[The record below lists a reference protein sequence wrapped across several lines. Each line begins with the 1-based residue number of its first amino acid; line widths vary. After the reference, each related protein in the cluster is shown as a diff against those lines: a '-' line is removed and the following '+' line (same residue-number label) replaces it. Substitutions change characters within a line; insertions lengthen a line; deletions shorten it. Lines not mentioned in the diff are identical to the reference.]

1 MKDVSA
7 SSGHPLLPIT
17 STRLQVLPGYV
28 IEFEPEDYI
37 TIVLGQTIDRPAARF
52 QHTNLVA
59 AQPKVF
65 YFKHYLASGRKRW
78 TNKVGIELYFVV
90 PKSQILV
97 VGKEGHSY
105 PEVVIGGET
114 IRLNVSGGGGDPWVD
129 WIRCV
134 SHACINYPVKVLRA
148 VGQAALPIPEC
159 QRRGITLA
167 IEPNDSGEIQIIT
180 EAAARQEAKDKLKP
194 GMHLVLQDGC
204 EPSEAILESRHA
216 RGVIGRSGHAR
227 FRIANSQIFWA
238 NTTRKNGINF
248 TMPQPVNH
256 LPPHTTP

>member
-1 MKDVSA
+1 MSA
-7 SSGHPLLPIT
+7 SSGHPLLSIT

-28 IEFEPEDYI
+28 IEFDPEDYV
-37 TIVLGQTIDRPAARF
+37 TIVMGQTIERPAARY
-52 QHTNLVA
+52 QHPNLVA
-59 AQPKVF
+59 VQPKVF

-114 IRLNVSGGGGDPWVD
+114 IRLNVSGGGSDPWVD

-134 SHACINYPVKVLRA
+134 SHGCINYPVKALRA
-148 VGQAALPIPEC
+148 VAQAALTIYQC
-159 QRRGITLA
+159 QARGITLN
-167 IEPNDSGEIQIIT
+167 IEPNEPSDHQIIA
-180 EAAARQEAKDKLKP
+180 EATAREESRGKLQR
-194 GMHLVLQDGC
+194 GMNLVLKDGC
-204 EPSEAILESRHA
+204 EPSEAILEARHA
-216 RGVIGRSGHAR
+216 RGVIGQSGHAR
-227 FRIANSQIFWA
+227 FRIANSQISWA
-238 NTTRKNGINF
+238 ETARKNGINF
-248 TMPQPVNH
+248 TMPQPINH